1 MALELLSS
9 THVETRVSA
18 IKLLSLMLV
27 SHDLFFFDALD
38 DVASHACER
47 SCFLGFSLIWWRSAV
62 CWRTR
67 CPCAMQAG
75 GSGNNLEETVG
86 ILVPLV

>member
-27 SHDLFFFDALD
+27 SLSFCRALYN
-38 DVASHACER
+38 VAAV
-47 SCFLGFSLIWWRSAV
+47 LLWWPSVR
-62 CWRTR
+62 
-67 CPCAMQAG
+67 
-75 GSGNNLEETVG
+75 
-86 ILVPLV
+86 

>member
-27 SHDLFFFDALD
+27 SVSFCRALHN
-38 DVASHACER
+38 VAASFVVVA
-47 SCFLGFSLIWWRSAV
+47 
-62 CWRTR
+62 
-67 CPCAMQAG
+67 
-75 GSGNNLEETVG
+75 
-86 ILVPLV
+86 